1 MNVFML
7 TSVPMVPP
15 WDQGDKNLAYTLTTA
30 LPNIRF
36 RVITAQGAPPP
47 QGDNLDLEPR
57 YLSGRP
63 SLLQKA
69 QIFSWLL
76 SFSRQISSRH
86 PASNG
91 RSLSY
96 GFETAKTCQAP
107 DLYHL
112 IYRPYR
118 LSSRLLSLLPELK
131 RRPSIHTVPAT
142 ADGHPLKRSMFF
154 ARRIV
159 ALSRYGQS
167 ALRGMGL
174 KNVIH
179 IPPGI
184 DLDDWAPVAKQGAK
198 LKASLGLLGH
208 PVLLFPGHYGPGQG
222 SEIILSALP
231 DILNRVPD
239 ARLIFA
245 CRLRSNADYERER
258 AARLKI
264 QNMGL
269 SQAVRFF
276 NTVAD
281 MRVLIGASDAVSLP
295 LQTMRAKV
303 DIPTTLLEALAAA
316 KPIIISDIPPM
327 NELLRQP
334 AGISE
339 LGGIIIPVNDSQALA
354 NAAVKLL
361 ENPDLRTN
369 MGGCGQSFVQ
379 MNYDIRCV
387 ASQYE
392 ELYEEMAKCKQSEK
406 PSSHS

>member
-30 LPNIRF
+30 LPHIRF

-69 QIFSWLL
+69 QIFSWLF
-76 SFSRQISSRH
+76 SFSRQVSSRH
-86 PASNG
+86 SASNG
-91 RSLSY
+91 KSPST
-96 GFETAKTCQAP
+96 GFETTKTCRAP

-112 IYRPYR
+112 IYRPYP
-118 LSSRLLSLLPELK
+118 LSSMLLSLLPELK
-131 RRPSIHTVPAT
+131 RRPSIHTIPAT
-142 ADGHPLKRSMFF
+142 ADGQPLKRSMFF

-159 ALSRYGQS
+159 ALSRYGQT
-167 ALRGMGL
+167 ALQGLGL

-184 DLDDWAPVAKQGAK
+184 DLDDWAPVANQGAK

-222 SEIILSALP
+222 SEIILEALP

-258 AARLKI
+258 GARQKI
-264 QNMGL
+264 QGMGL
-269 SQAVRFF
+269 SHAVRFF

-281 MRVLIGASDAVSLP
+281 MRVLIGASDAVLLP

-316 KPIIISDIPPM
+316 KPVIISDIPPM
-327 NELLRQP
+327 NELLQRS

-339 LGGIIIPVNDSQALA
+339 LGGLTIPADDSRALA
-354 NAAVKLL
+354 DAAVMLL
-361 ENPDLRTN
+361 ENPDLRIC
-369 MGGCGQSFVQ
+369 MGACGQTLVR

-406 PSSHS
+406 PSRPS